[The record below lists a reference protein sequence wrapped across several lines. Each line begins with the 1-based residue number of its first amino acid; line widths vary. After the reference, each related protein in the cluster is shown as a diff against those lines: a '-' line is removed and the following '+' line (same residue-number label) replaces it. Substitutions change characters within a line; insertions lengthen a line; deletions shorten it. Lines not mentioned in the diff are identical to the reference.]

1 MTEQD
6 WAERER
12 DLAHEAEHE
21 EAVAMADLPLLREA
35 VATIAARRQSGS
47 SSFPREGGV
56 VIYSTDLL
64 GERAVSALV
73 NAAPALLDELASLR
87 DNDVRGT
94 CIIEAAI
101 RSPSIAHYMSHWE
114 GRCLKAEADLD
125 RLATDYTDLGEL
137 LFGEAEYEH
146 GDVRGRVVSLLDELE
161 AEREKHDEGAYD
173 DMKAAKDKAEAD
185 LAALKARWDT
195 LRASS
200 KGLWEGREMMT
211 LERGGC
217 ENCAHRHGADDK
229 RVEWS
234 CGEISED
241 GEGVRYFNVRFTC
254 GAWAAKE
261 TL

>member
-1 MTEQD
+1 MTPTN
-6 WAERER
+6 
-12 DLAHEAEHE
+12 
-21 EAVAMADLPLLREA
+21 LPALREA

-146 GDVRGRVVSLLDELE
+146 GDVRPRVVSILD
-161 AEREKHDEGAYD
+161 
-173 DMKAAKDKAEAD
+173 D
-185 LAALKARWDT
+185 LAAARAVLDSAQWP
-195 LRASS
+195 SS
-200 KGLWEGREMMT
+200 EANGRLLLNVDAAAWQAWKGLT
-211 LERGGC
+211 P
-217 ENCAHRHGADDK
+217 
-229 RVEWS
+229 
-234 CGEISED
+234 
-241 GEGVRYFNVRFTC
+241 
-254 GAWAAKE
+254 
-261 TL
+261 

>member
-21 EAVAMADLPLLREA
+21 EAVAMADLPALRSGSEAEMTSLPALREA

-146 GDVRGRVVSLLDELE
+146 GDVRSRVVSILD
-161 AEREKHDEGAYD
+161 
-173 DMKAAKDKAEAD
+173 D
-185 LAALKARWDT
+185 LAAARAVLDSAQWP
-195 LRASS
+195 SS
-200 KGLWEGREMMT
+200 EANGRLLLNVDAAAWQAWKGLT
-211 LERGGC
+211 P
-217 ENCAHRHGADDK
+217 
-229 RVEWS
+229 
-234 CGEISED
+234 
-241 GEGVRYFNVRFTC
+241 
-254 GAWAAKE
+254 
-261 TL
+261 

>member
-146 GDVRGRVVSLLDELE
+146 GDVRPRVVSILD
-161 AEREKHDEGAYD
+161 
-173 DMKAAKDKAEAD
+173 D
-185 LAALKARWDT
+185 LAAARAMTRHWKNRYALLESKWDAA
-195 LRASS
+195 RAVLDSAQWPSS
-200 KGLWEGREMMT
+200 EANGRLLLNVDAAAWQAWKGLT
-211 LERGGC
+211 P
-217 ENCAHRHGADDK
+217 
-229 RVEWS
+229 
-234 CGEISED
+234 
-241 GEGVRYFNVRFTC
+241 
-254 GAWAAKE
+254 
-261 TL
+261 